1 MFPCVVPN
9 GFYGSQNEWEE
20 LEAPLKKLDA
30 LLEAYALAEGMT
42 LSKNHRNWPERSLR
56 WGEDV
61 VRLMQLYLDDEKTKT
76 YSFWICAH
84 QDRGGERLWKHAFLK
99 QGVPSSEIDAS
110 LSRLLE
116 EGRVILASWSLE
128 DLDFATHL
136 W

>member
-56 WGEDV
+56 WGKDV

-84 QDRGGERLWKHAFLK
+84 QDSGGGET
-99 QGVPSSEIDAS
+99 
-110 LSRLLE
+110 LE
-116 EGRVILASWSLE
+116 ARFFEARRPVE
-128 DLDFATHL
+128 
-136 W
+136 